1 MLIGLAILLIVGG
14 ALVSAWLAAQ
24 AGHRAY
30 FVAVDREVAQGA
42 EITDSDLT
50 RVSLPEEYKDGI
62 SSSDKDSVVGKT
74 AATRLLPGTVLIPG
88 MLSDRTGLK
97 ANQTQLTVPVDD
109 SPFVRGLQP
118 GAQMVLAVGSQD
130 RGGRQAIG
138 ADLVSVGSNKS
149 GSGIAGGGD
158 DTVNLVVAVDVS
170 CLSPVSQAIE
180 DKTVTPALIGSSDNT
195 IVQTTCRD

>member
-1 MLIGLAILLIVGG
+1 MLIGLAVLLIVGG
-14 ALVSAWLAAQ
+14 ALASAWLAAQ

-30 FVAVDREVAQGA
+30 FVAVDREVSQGA
-42 EITDSDLT
+42 EITDGDLT
-50 RVSLPEEYKDGI
+50 RVSLPEGFAAGI
-62 SSSDKDSVVGKT
+62 SSADKGSVVGKT
-74 AATRLLPGTVLIPG
+74 AATRLMPGTVLIPA
-88 MLSDRTGLK
+88 MLSGRTGLK

-138 ADLVSVGSNKS
+138 AELVSVGTNRS
-149 GSGIAGGGD
+149 GGGVTGGSD
-158 DTVNLVVAVDVS
+158 DTVNLVVAIDVS
-170 CLSPVSQAIE
+170 CLSSVSQAIE

-195 IVQTTCRD
+195 SVQATCRD

>member
-1 MLIGLAILLIVGG
+1 MLIGLAVLLIVGG
-14 ALVSAWLAAQ
+14 ALASAWLAAQ

-30 FVAVDREVAQGA
+30 FVAIDREVAQGA
-42 EITDSDLT
+42 EITDGDLT
-50 RVSLPEEYKDGI
+50 RVSLPEEYQDGI

-74 AATRLLPGTVLIPG
+74 AATRLLPGTVLIPA

-130 RGGRQAIG
+130 QGARQAIG
-138 ADLVSVGSNKS
+138 AELVSVGSNK
-149 GSGIAGGGD
+149 GSGGIGGGGD
-158 DTVNLVVAVDVS
+158 DTVNLVVAIDVS
-170 CLSPVSQAIE
+170 CLSSVSQAID
-180 DKTVTPALIGSSDNT
+180 DKTVTPALIGSRDNT